1 MSAVSGLVLFFLIPF
16 IGIHE
21 NLIMHVA
28 MFFGNVAC
36 PVFLAY
42 SHIGLRNFIFQRFR
56 NFKTQFFE
64 LDSPSNNSMSQIT
77 KQTEMEENPQNTQKG
92 TEYIQNNAKTD
103 HSSVVSFKTENEI
116 SDHGSLNTFMDHN
129 HACNLE
135 RCLPRRH
142 SY

>member
-42 SHIGLRNFIFQRFR
+42 SHIGLRHFIFQRFR

-64 LDSPSNNSMSQIT
+64 LDSPSINSMSQIT
-77 KQTEMEENPQNTQKG
+77 KQTIMEENQRNAQRL
-92 TEYIQNNAKTD
+92 TEYIQNTAKTD
-103 HSSVVSFKTENEI
+103 HSLVVSFKTQNEI
-116 SDHGSLNTFMDHN
+116 SDHGSLKTFMDHS
-129 HACNLE
+129 HACYLE
-135 RCLPRRH
+135 RSPPRRH